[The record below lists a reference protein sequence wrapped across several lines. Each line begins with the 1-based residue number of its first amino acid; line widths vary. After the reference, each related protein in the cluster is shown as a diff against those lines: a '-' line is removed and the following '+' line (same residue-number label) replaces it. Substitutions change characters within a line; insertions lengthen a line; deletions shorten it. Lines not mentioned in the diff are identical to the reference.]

1 MVARP
6 LLAERI
12 RTALRN
18 SRAVALFGPR
28 QSGKSTLAR
37 LVSGRGAAATFDL
50 EDPESLARLDE
61 PMTAL
66 RPLRGLV
73 VIDEVQRRP
82 DLFPILRVLCDRR
95 PLPARFLL
103 LGSASMS
110 LARGLSES
118 LTGRLETVDVGGF
131 TLGEVGLGRHGRHW
145 LRGGLPPSYLAKSD
159 EASAVWRKDYIR
171 SVLERDVPQLGISV
185 PSTALHRFW
194 TMLAHCHAQIWNAA
208 EPARS
213 LGIGET
219 TVRRYLDILD
229 GLFMVRQLQP
239 WHENLGKRQ
248 VKAPKVYFRDTGLLH
263 QLLGIKSGR
272 DLLGHPKCG
281 ASWEGYVIAEALEIL
296 RPDQAY
302 FWSTHNGAELDL
314 LLFRR
319 GKRIGIEVKRAD
331 APRLTP
337 SMRIAMSDLRLD
349 RLFVVYP
356 GERRYPLAPRVEALP
371 LAELKPDLFSTR

>member
-1 MVARP
+1 MLPRP
-6 LLAERI
+6 LLVDRVGK
-12 RTALRN
+12 ALKR
-18 SRAVALFGPR
+18 SRAVALLGPR

-37 LVSGRGAAATFDL
+37 LVSGRSGENYFDL
-50 EDPESLARLDE
+50 EDPESLARLAE

-66 RPLRGLV
+66 RPMRGLV

-110 LARGLSES
+110 LMRGISES
-118 LTGRLETVDVGGF
+118 LTGRLETLDVGGF
-131 TLGEVGLGRHGRHW
+131 SLDEVGRAREGRHW
-145 LRGGLPPSYLAKSD
+145 LRGGLPPSFLAKSD
-159 EASAVWRKDYIR
+159 EASVAWRKDYIR
-171 SVLERDVPQLGISV
+171 SVLERDVPQLGVQI
-185 PSTALHRFW
+185 PSAALYRFW
-194 TMLAHCHAQIWNAA
+194 TMLAHYHGQIWNAA

-219 TVRRYLDILD
+219 TVRRYLDVLD

-263 QLLGIKSGR
+263 QLLGVRTGR

-281 ASWEGYVIAEALEIL
+281 ASWEGYVVAEALEAL

-337 SMRIAMSDLRLD
+337 SMRIAKADLKLD

-356 GERRYPLAPRVEALP
+356 GDTRYPLARGVEALP
-371 LAELKPDLFSTR
+371 LTALKPDLL

>member
-1 MVARP
+1 MLPRP
-6 LLAERI
+6 ILVERVKA
-12 RTALRN
+12 ALRR

-37 LVSGRGAAATFDL
+37 LVAGRAPAAYFDL
-50 EDPESLARLDE
+50 EDPESLARLAE

-73 VIDEVQRRP
+73 VIDEIQRRP
-82 DLFPILRVLCDRR
+82 ELFPVLRVLCDRR

-110 LARGLSES
+110 LAREVSES
-118 LTGRLETVDVGGF
+118 LTGRLETVDIGGF
-131 TLGEVGLGRHGRHW
+131 TLGEVGLSRHGRHW
-145 LRGGLPPSYLAKSD
+145 LRGGLPPSFLAKSD
-159 EASAVWRKDYIR
+159 EASAAWRKGYIR
-171 SVLERDVPQLGISV
+171 SVLERDVPQLGIRV
-185 PSTALHRFW
+185 PATALYRFW
-194 TMLAHCHAQIWNAA
+194 SMLAHYHAQVWSAA

-213 LGIGET
+213 LGAGET

-263 QLLGIKSGR
+263 QLLGVRTGR
-272 DLLGHPKCG
+272 ELLGHPKCG
-281 ASWEGYVIAEALEIL
+281 ASWEGYVVAEALEAL
-296 RPDQAY
+296 RPDEAY

-337 SMRIAMSDLRLD
+337 SMRIAMRDLRLD

-356 GERRYPLAPRVEALP
+356 GERGYTLAPRVEVLP
-371 LAELKPDLFSTR
+371 LAALTPDLL

>member
-1 MVARP
+1 MISRP
-6 LLAERI
+6 LLAGRI
-12 RTALRN
+12 RTALRR
-18 SRAVALFGPR
+18 SRAVALLGPR

-37 LVSGRGAAATFDL
+37 LVSGRDPAAYFDL
-50 EDPESLARLDE
+50 EDPESLARLAE

-73 VIDEVQRRP
+73 VIDEIQRRP
-82 DLFPILRVLCDRR
+82 DLFPVLRVLCDRR
-95 PLPARFLL
+95 PLPARFLI
-103 LGSASMS
+103 LGSASLS
-110 LARGLSES
+110 LARGVSES
-118 LTGRLETVDVGGF
+118 LTGRLETIDVGGF
-131 TLGEVGLGRHGRHW
+131 TLEEAGLARHGRHW
-145 LRGGLPPSYLAKSD
+145 LRGGLPPSFLAKSD

-171 SVLERDVPQLGISV
+171 SVLERDVPQLGIQV
-185 PSTALHRFW
+185 PSAALYRFW
-194 TMLAHCHAQIWNAA
+194 TMLAHYHAQVWNAA

-213 LGIGET
+213 LGVGET

-263 QLLGIKSGR
+263 QLLGVRIGR
-272 DLLGHPKCG
+272 ELLGHPKCG
-281 ASWEGYVIAEALEIL
+281 ASWEGYVIAEALEAL
-296 RPDQAY
+296 RPDQAF

-314 LLFRR
+314 LMFRR
-319 GKRIGIEVKRAD
+319 GKRIGVEVKRVD

-337 SMRIAMSDLRLD
+337 SMRIATRDLRLD

-356 GERRYPLAPRVEALP
+356 GERRYALAPRTEAIP
-371 LAELKPDLFSTR
+371 LAALTPDLL